1 MLFFS
6 LNIYPILNKKNISL
20 PVKSCPNSKQPILL
34 LSILAGSNIFEVPIC
49 TMIGFLTNH
58 YTNVLRICIHKHS
71 MKFYC
76 TTIFSL
82 IKKIKE
88 NKMFLEFQYQILS
101 KRKQCNINLTLFW
114 KFPRWRLSKIVPWS
128 LKKIDVSTGQ
138 QWTHRTWKT

>member
-1 MLFFS
+1 MKTTLLRSGKNSINVILNWKLLFFS
-6 LNIYPILNKKNISL
+6 LNIYPILNKKNISS

-49 TMIGFLTNH
+49 IMIAFSRNRC
-58 YTNVLRICIHKHS
+58 TNVLHIYVHKHS
-71 MKFYC
+71 VMKFYC

-101 KRKQCNINLTLFW
+101 KRKQCNINLTLF
-114 KFPRWRLSKIVPWS
+114 
-128 LKKIDVSTGQ
+128 
-138 QWTHRTWKT
+138 

>member
-1 MLFFS
+1 MKTTLLRSGKNSINVILNCFFF

-49 TMIGFLTNH
+49 IMIAFSRNRC
-58 YTNVLRICIHKHS
+58 TNVLHIYVHKHS
-71 MKFYC
+71 VMKFYC

-82 IKKIKE
+82 IKKKIKE

-101 KRKQCNINLTLFW
+101 KRKQCNINLTLF
-114 KFPRWRLSKIVPWS
+114 
-128 LKKIDVSTGQ
+128 
-138 QWTHRTWKT
+138 